1 MKVKY
6 REKAKLCC
14 MNADIS
20 IMYIITNGVYIDFVK
35 DAGTRFDTLNYELEI
50 PLPGGK
56 LRNIIESVKDEWGVE
71 IMTVFVAL
79 RPKNIYLFNRQ
90 WWWK

>member
-1 MKVKY
+1 MKY
-6 REKAKLCC
+6 GEKAKSCC

-20 IMYIITNGVYIDFVK
+20 IMYIITNGVYTDFAK

-56 LRNIIESVKDEWGVE
+56 HNRISERWMRSGNNDSVCYIE
-71 IMTVFVAL
+71 T
-79 RPKNIYLFNRQ
+79 KNIYLFNR
-90 WWWK
+90 

>member
-1 MKVKY
+1 
-6 REKAKLCC
+6 
-14 MNADIS
+14 MNVDIS

-56 LRNIIESVKDEWGVE
+56 H
-71 IMTVFVAL
+71 
-79 RPKNIYLFNRQ
+79 NRISER
-90 WWWK
+90 

>member
-1 MKVKY
+1 
-6 REKAKLCC
+6 

-56 LRNIIESVKDEWGVE
+56 LRNIIESVKDE
-71 IMTVFVAL
+71 
-79 RPKNIYLFNRQ
+79 
-90 WWWK
+90 